1 MKRRKKTPAR
11 RTQKR
16 NRRPATRASQN
27 GVGCCGLLH
36 SISRTISPVLKALGI
51 GKLK

>member
-1 MKRRKKTPAR
+1 MKRRKKTNVR
-11 RTQKR
+11 RTSKR
-16 NRRPATRASQN
+16 NRRPATQASQN
-27 GVGCCGLLH
+27 GAGCCGLLY